1 MRVWKTRPE
10 DDTPRLNRR
19 IIDDSATRAPLI
31 RRHCHSILRREP
43 KYNWFYLFTPPTT
56 TDRPVN
62 SLGETARTGAARE
75 RTGQMLAVLQESFWE
90 RLSGVVR
97 LKRLT
102 FEAIQRDPEAT
113 SQSWWIVVFL
123 GLANGIAWIVTP
135 LVLEFPGMS
144 DEMAR
149 DVAAVQDALTFDT
162 AERQITALVVAIL
175 LTILSWYLSSW
186 LLRVIGNR
194 VAGKE
199 GRQVTAVEMRRLVA
213 WGYSPSLASFLTPI
227 PVVGPLLA
235 TLGALW
241 AFVTGVMAVRIA
253 FGVGIWKAVGIEIA
267 AFLFLAVLVAVIAV
281 VLSTVM
287 IASSLA

>member
-1 MRVWKTRPE
+1 
-10 DDTPRLNRR
+10 
-19 IIDDSATRAPLI
+19 
-31 RRHCHSILRREP
+31 
-43 KYNWFYLFTPPTT
+43 
-56 TDRPVN
+56 
-62 SLGETARTGAARE
+62 
-75 RTGQMLAVLQESFWE
+75 MLSVLQESFWE
-90 RLSGVVR
+90 RLSGVIR
-97 LKRLT
+97 LQRPT

-113 SQSWWIVVFL
+113 SQSWWIVVLL

-135 LVLEFPGMS
+135 IIIDVPSMT

-149 DVAAVQDALTFDT
+149 DVAALTAAFTFDT
-162 AERQITALVVAIL
+162 TERQITALVVAIL

-199 GRQVTAVEMRRLVA
+199 GRQVSAAEMRRLVA
-213 WGYSPSLASFLTPI
+213 WGYSPTLASFLTPI

-241 AFVTGVMAVRIA
+241 TFVTGVMAVRIA
-253 FGVGIWKAVGIEIA
+253 FGVGIWKAIGIEIA
-267 AFLFLAVLVAVIAV
+267 AFLFLVVLVVAIAV